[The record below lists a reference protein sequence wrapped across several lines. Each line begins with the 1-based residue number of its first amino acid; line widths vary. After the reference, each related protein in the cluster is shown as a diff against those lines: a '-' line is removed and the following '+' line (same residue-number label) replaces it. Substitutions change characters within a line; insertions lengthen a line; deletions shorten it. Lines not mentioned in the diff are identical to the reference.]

1 MIRRLLQDEGCSV
14 HMMDYFAD
22 FSCKKILGRVTKLLL
37 VPTSQRGICLL
48 MAVTARWGEFTIKLL
63 KVVLEI

>member
-1 MIRRLLQDEGCSV
+1 
-14 HMMDYFAD
+14 MMDYFAD
-22 FSCKKILGRVTKLLL
+22 FSCKKILGRVTKPLL

>member
-1 MIRRLLQDEGCSV
+1 
-14 HMMDYFAD
+14 MMDYFAD
-22 FSCKKILGRVTKLLL
+22 FSCKNILGRVTKVLL

-48 MAVTARWGEFTIKLL
+48 MEVTARWDEFTIKLL